1 MCTDPREHTRRYE
14 YVCTD
19 PRVQIHRYRFVH
31 TDSLVQTHRYSF
43 DADSFE
49 LGLVTWTC
57 ELRLVSWAF
66 EVAPGHA
73 GWGGLGEGQGTVG
86 QELGA
91 SWPAENQAKAGK
103 G

>member
-1 MCTDPREHTRRYE
+1 MRTVPHVRTELRYRF
-14 YVCTD
+14 VCTD
-19 PRVQIHRYRFVH
+19 PRVHTRRYKFVCTDLRVQIRRYRFVR
-31 TDSLVQTHRYSF
+31 TDSQVQTHRYSF

-73 GWGGLGEGQGTVG
+73 GWTAGAYELRPVSRGE
-86 QELGA
+86 
-91 SWPAENQAKAGK
+91 
-103 G
+103 